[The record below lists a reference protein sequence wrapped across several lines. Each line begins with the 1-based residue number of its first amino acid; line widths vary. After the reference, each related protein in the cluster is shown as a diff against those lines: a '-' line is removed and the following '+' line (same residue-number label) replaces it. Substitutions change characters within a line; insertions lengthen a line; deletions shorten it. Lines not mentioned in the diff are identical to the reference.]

1 MRQFHCKHEICRDR
15 FLKLAVLGYMWDISF
30 FIATPIGAEL
40 FSYGGYILVFSAGL
54 GKSSDWSISDNNG
67 L

>member
-1 MRQFHCKHEICRDR
+1 MCRDR
-15 FLKLAVLGYMWDISF
+15 FLRLAVLGYMWDISF

-40 FSYGGYILVFSAGL
+40 FSYGGYTLVFSTGL
-54 GKSSDWSISDNNG
+54 GGCSHWLMSCNNG

>member
-1 MRQFHCKHEICRDR
+1 MYRDR

-40 FSYGGYILVFSAGL
+40 FSYGGYILVFSTGL
-54 GKSSDWSISDNNG
+54 GRCSHWLMMPHNNG

>member
-1 MRQFHCKHEICRDR
+1 
-15 FLKLAVLGYMWDISF
+15 MWDISF

-54 GKSSDWSISDNNG
+54 GTSSDWSMSDNNG

>member
-1 MRQFHCKHEICRDR
+1 MYRDR

-54 GKSSDWSISDNNG
+54 GTSSDWSISDNNV

>member
-1 MRQFHCKHEICRDR
+1 MYRDR

-40 FSYGGYILVFSAGL
+40 FSYGGYILVFSTGL
-54 GKSSDWSISDNNG
+54 GRGSHWVVTIV
-67 L
+67 

>member
-1 MRQFHCKHEICRDR
+1 MCRDR
-15 FLKLAVLGYMWDISF
+15 FLRLAVLGYMRDISF

-40 FSYGGYILVFSAGL
+40 FSYGGYILVFSTGL
-54 GKSSDWSISDNNG
+54 GGCSHWSMPHNNG